1 MIILNIYYWDK
12 TTGYYYPLLTLLAV
26 NMNLLKTT
34 HSVY

>member
-12 TTGYYYPLLTLLAV
+12 TTGYLLLTLLAV